1 MEDTGDG
8 ISKKKQN
15 TIFESFS
22 QGSLQINRKY
32 GGTGLGLSIVKNLL
46 ELMGSKIFLESKL
59 GEGSKFWFNISY
71 DIAESETNIVDPKNM
86 EVVLDNDIFENKSVM
101 IVEDNKINQMITK
114 KILEKKK
121 MSCTVVDNGMDAIKH
136 AKEQDFD
143 VILMDIH
150 MPGISGIEAT
160 KKIREFNRTVP
171 IIALTAITI
180 EENLEDFYKA
190 GFNEFIPKPF
200 NAEDF
205 FEKINRVLRSNDFL
219 VK

>member
-1 MEDTGDG
+1 
-8 ISKKKQN
+8 I
-15 TIFESFS
+15 
-22 QGSLQINRKY
+22 
-32 GGTGLGLSIVKNLL
+32 
-46 ELMGSKIFLESKL
+46 
-59 GEGSKFWFNISY
+59 
-71 DIAESETNIVDPKNM
+71 
-86 EVVLDNDIFENKSVM
+86 EVVFENNAFENKSVL

-121 MSCTVVDNGMDAIKH
+121 MNCAVVDNGIDAIKY
-136 AKEQDFD
+136 AKEEDFD
-143 VILMDIH
+143 IILMDIH

-160 KKIREFNRTVP
+160 KKIREFNKTVP

-200 NAEDF
+200 KAEDF

-219 VK
+219 A

>member
-1 MEDTGDG
+1 
-8 ISKKKQN
+8 
-15 TIFESFS
+15 
-22 QGSLQINRKY
+22 
-32 GGTGLGLSIVKNLL
+32 
-46 ELMGSKIFLESKL
+46 
-59 GEGSKFWFNISY
+59 
-71 DIAESETNIVDPKNM
+71 
-86 EVVLDNDIFENKSVM
+86 
-101 IVEDNKINQMITK
+101 
-114 KILEKKK
+114 
-121 MSCTVVDNGMDAIKH
+121 
-136 AKEQDFD
+136 
-143 VILMDIH
+143 